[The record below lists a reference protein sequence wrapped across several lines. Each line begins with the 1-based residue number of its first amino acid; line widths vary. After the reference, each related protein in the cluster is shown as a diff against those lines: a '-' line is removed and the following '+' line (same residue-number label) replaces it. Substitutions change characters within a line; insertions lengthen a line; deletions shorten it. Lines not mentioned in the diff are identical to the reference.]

1 MSDDL
6 PTADE
11 MNAAAGDEEDRAIE
25 IQDIIHLKEQAKETL
40 VDVLSKGLGA
50 AIGGLPI
57 PSELISEAAGA
68 IVDQVLDTIMEEG

>member
-1 MSDDL
+1 VSDDL

-11 MNAAAGDEEDRAIE
+11 LNAAAGDEEDRATE
-25 IQDIIHLKEQAKETL
+25 IQALLDLKQQAKDTL

-50 AIGGLPI
+50 AVGSLPI

-68 IVDQVLDTIMEEG
+68 IVDQVLDTIEEV